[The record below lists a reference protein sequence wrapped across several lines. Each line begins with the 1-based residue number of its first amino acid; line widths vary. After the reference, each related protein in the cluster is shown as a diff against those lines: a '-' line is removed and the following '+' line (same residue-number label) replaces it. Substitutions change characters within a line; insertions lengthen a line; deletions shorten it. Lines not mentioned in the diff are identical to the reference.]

1 MAPPV
6 IVALQDVGRR
16 FDADTEP
23 QLQRWVLNGINI
35 ALHEG
40 DFVCLIGPSGC
51 GKTTL
56 MRLVAGLDKPDRG
69 KRLVPAGEPR
79 IAMVFQEPR
88 LVPWLTA
95 LDNLRLVADRMTS
108 GTRPGELLR
117 VMELQDHAGD
127 YPGQLSGG
135 MQRRLA
141 LARALLVEPR
151 LLLLDE
157 PLVSLDPALEERM
170 GDLLYRYWQSQRPS
184 VLMVTHDPRQAA
196 RLATRIIGLDT
207 GRTGLVL
214 DETLTEPPPG
224 KRSSHDEATILR
236 RLFTRHP
243 TLSIAS

>member
-6 IVALQDVGRR
+6 IVALQGVGRCLGTT
-16 FDADTEP
+16 AQAEG
-23 QLQRWVLNGINI
+23 RWVLSGIDM

-40 DFVCLIGPSGC
+40 EFICLVGPSGS

-69 KRLVPAGEPR
+69 QRLILAGEPR

-95 LDNLRLVADRMTS
+95 LDNLLLVANRVTAEVRARD
-108 GTRPGELLR
+108 LLQM
-117 VMELQDHAGD
+117 MELQDHTDD

-141 LARALLVEPR
+141 LARALLIEPD

-170 GDLLYRYWQSQRPS
+170 GEVLYRYWQAHQPG

-196 RLATRIIGLDT
+196 RFATRLIGL
-207 GRTGLVL
+207 GAGENGLVL
-214 DETLTEPPPG
+214 DENLTEPIPG
-224 KRSSHDEATILR
+224 KRSSHDEAMILR
-236 RLFTRHP
+236 RLFTGHP

>member
-1 MAPPV
+1 V
-6 IVALQDVGRR
+6 IVALQGVGRR
-16 FDADTEP
+16 LGTTTAQDDG
-23 QLQRWVLNGINI
+23 RWVLNGIDI

-40 DFVCLIGPSGC
+40 EFICLVGPSGS

-56 MRLVAGLDKPDRG
+56 MRLVAGLDRPDRG
-69 KRLVPAGEPR
+69 QRLVPAGEPR

-95 LDNLRLVADRMTS
+95 RDNLLLVADRPVVRAQVMD
-108 GTRPGELLR
+108 LLQM
-117 VMELQDHAGD
+117 MELQDHADD

-141 LARALLVEPR
+141 LARALLIEPR

-170 GDLLYRYWQSQRPS
+170 GDVLYHYWQAQRPS

-207 GRTGLVL
+207 GQNGLVL
-214 DETLTEPPPG
+214 DESLAEPPPG
-224 KRSSHDEATILR
+224 KRSSHDEAVILR
-236 RLFTRHP
+236 RIFSRHP